1 MEYIKNIWEAFLHSF
16 RLLWD
21 SVVLF
26 LSGIRDVLLGLSEMV
41 SGVGEMIGSIIAI
54 CFPFFAIW
62 VLFKIPIL
70 GIGEAIRER
79 KIEDKNVL
87 WMAPLLWFF
96 IAFLLIFVYPG
107 LVEMLLEKMK

>member
-1 MEYIKNIWEAFLHSF
+1 MEYLKNIWEAFLHSF

-21 SVVLF
+21 SVVSV
-26 LSGIRDVLLGLSEMV
+26 LSGGLDIL
-41 SGVGEMIGSIIAI
+41 SGVSEIACGLIDIVGSIIAI

-62 VLFKIPIL
+62 VLFKIPIF

>member
-16 RLLWD
+16 RLLLD

-26 LSGIRDVLLGLSEMV
+26 LSGILDVLSGLSHMAG
-41 SGVGEMIGSIIAI
+41 GVIAMIVSIIAI

-70 GIGEAIRER
+70 GIGEAIREK

-87 WMAPLLWFF
+87 WLAPLLWFF
-96 IAFLLIFVYPG
+96 IAFLLIFAYPG

>member
-16 RLLWD
+16 RLLLD

-41 SGVGEMIGSIIAI
+41 SGIGEMIGSIIAI

-62 VLFKIPIL
+62 ALFKIPIF
-70 GIGEAIRER
+70 GIGEAIREK

-87 WMAPLLWFF
+87 WMAPLIWFF
-96 IAFLLIFVYPG
+96 IAFLLIFVYPW
-107 LVEMLLEKMK
+107 LVKCF